1 MLPML
6 RRGGDTLSF
15 PRPYGRYV
23 LEDRIAMGGM
33 AEIFRAK
40 TASEGFAKPVCIKR
54 ILPHFL
60 ESETFVTMFRDEAAL
75 AARLQHANVVQVF
88 DFGEAEGML
97 YLAMELVDGADLR
110 KLLDRAQQRGRRP
123 GIGQAIQIAIE
134 ICRGLH
140 HAHSLSDGKRKLGIV
155 HRDISPHNV
164 LISRAGEVKITDFG
178 IAKASERAT
187 HTSTGVVKGKLSYM
201 APEQAEGG
209 EIDHRVD
216 QFATGIILWEIL
228 TGRRLFSGENEA
240 SILRRV
246 LMCDVP
252 PPSRDNAAVPDA
264 LEKIVMRALAPDP
277 AARFAD
283 MRALEMELV
292 RVLFAKS
299 VDPAF
304 SDLHAW
310 VEPLLADEIAPRRT
324 ALMPNAHDVDAASNA
339 PTDEDKGAT
348 SNSRLSSVDGV
359 FTSSSEPR
367 RILEGDG
374 ALSAAPTVVATGMSL
389 DDADETIKVS
399 PSPGEHTAETRTGV
413 LAAKARAPHTVPQ
426 EEPPQS
432 VPTVPARP
440 SAASGASFDS
450 SSEPVAFPRKTNEQE
465 LVATERVRREPQVS
479 TRAARPRAT
488 WLIGGVVVCA
498 LVVVIVLA
506 VRPSGESAVAL
517 SATTTPAADGDQA
530 VLSLAADTPP
540 AEKAIAHRPA
550 DGTAPQNNPLL
561 QDDGPLGARARA
573 EPVEVPATDPQKP
586 LQTASRKSDL
596 GSRAPDADVEEP
608 SEQKP
613 SGARKPTAGARG
625 KERAETPKGFVF
637 VDVPGSWAHVYEG
650 VRRLG
655 ETPTRIELPVG
666 KHRLRLVNP
675 ETGKEKTVQ
684 VTVSADKVTNVSER
698 L

>member
-1 MLPML
+1 MLH
-6 RRGGDTLSF
+6 RGGDALSF

-23 LEDRIAMGGM
+23 LEARIAMGGM

-140 HAHSLSDGKRKLGIV
+140 HAHSLSDGGRRLGIV

-209 EIDHRVD
+209 LIDHRVD

-252 PPSRDNAAVPDA
+252 SPSKDNAAIPDA

-292 RVLFAKS
+292 RVLFALS

-304 SDLHAW
+304 SDLRAW
-310 VEPLLADEIAPRRT
+310 VEPLFVDDATPRRT
-324 ALMPNAHDVDAASNA
+324 VLMPNAQDASESNA
-339 PTDEDKGAT
+339 PTDEDAALT
-348 SNSRLSSVDGV
+348 RDSRLSSVDGV

-367 RILEGDG
+367 RILDGDG
-374 ALSAAPTVVATGMSL
+374 AASAAPTVLAPGMSIE
-389 DDADETIKVS
+389 DADETIKVS

-413 LAAKARAPHTVPQ
+413 LGAKIPGPNAGPNAVPAAVPKN
-426 EEPPQS
+426 EPPQS

-440 SAASGASFDS
+440 SAAGGASFDS
-450 SSEPVAFPRKTNEQE
+450 GSEPVAFPRKTSDQD
-465 LVATERVRREPQVS
+465 LVATERVRRDAPHLHPP
-479 TRAARPRAT
+479 ARRRVP
-488 WLIGGVVVCA
+488 LVLVGGLSVAVVV
-498 LVVVIVLA
+498 
-506 VRPSGESAVAL
+506 AVAL
-517 SATTTPAADGDQA
+517 ALRPGTDPLPLLSTTAPIAPAVAGRASLPTADVA
-530 VLSLAADTPP
+530 PPP
-540 AEKAIAHRPA
+540 AEPA
-550 DGTAPQNNPLL
+550 VTAP
-561 QDDGPLGARARA
+561 
-573 EPVEVPATDPQKP
+573 VE
-586 LQTASRKSDL
+586 TAPEII
-596 GSRAPDADVEEP
+596 A
-608 SEQKP
+608 EQKP
-613 SGARKPTAGARG
+613 SDASPAGTTTAVDDREPAKPASVKEPVATKAVAARKAPAASRAKDHGETA
-625 KERAETPKGFVF
+625 KGSVL
-637 VDVPGSWAHVYEG
+637 VDVPGSWAVVYEG
-650 VRRLG
+650 TKRLG
-655 ETPTRIELPVG
+655 ETPTRLELSAG

-684 VTVSADKVTNVSER
+684 VTVSAEKTTHVSER